1 MCRTYLVPLHPDL
14 PPLLELCATESPTRT
29 TEKAFMKKRTMY
41 VSITANSIDDR
52 TQHASTQYAAGR
64 KKRREGEKEG
74 EREKEGSKAEKDT
87 ELR

>member
-1 MCRTYLVPLHPDL
+1 MRAVCRTYLVPLHPDL

-29 TEKAFMKKRTMY
+29 TEKAFVKKRTMY
-41 VSITANSIDDR
+41 VSVTANSVDER

-74 EREKEGSKAEKDT
+74 EREKARERRE
-87 ELR
+87 

>member
-1 MCRTYLVPLHPDL
+1 MRAHYIA

-41 VSITANSIDDR
+41 VSVTANSVDER

-64 KKRREGEKEG
+64 KKRRERERRKERG
-74 EREKEGSKAEKDT
+74 RRLEKEGSKTDKDT
-87 ELR
+87 ELG

>member
-1 MCRTYLVPLHPDL
+1 
-14 PPLLELCATESPTRT
+14 
-29 TEKAFMKKRTMY
+29 MKKRTMY
-41 VSITANSIDDR
+41 VSVTANSVDER

-74 EREKEGSKAEKDT
+74 EREKEGSKTDKDT